1 MYNIVFYEDSNGNC
15 DLRDFLH
22 MMQQKKKRAFYKL
35 VAFLDYL
42 AEKGADDK
50 AVCRSPG
57 YTIYMHGIPGVCV
70 ILYAQCRKDS
80 DGEEIY
86 VLLHH
91 YFTDRTSGGVPLI
104 QLYNAIRKLR
114 RYRQMRYPVPRM
126 GSTGRCAKA
135 SPVPRRGQEGKESGK
150 GGSTGRCAK
159 LSICT

>member
-1 MYNIVFYEDSNGNC
+1 MYTIFFFEDRNGNC

-35 VAFLDYL
+35 VAFLDHL
-42 AEKGADDK
+42 AERGAAGDK
-50 AVCRSPG
+50 AVCRSPR

-114 RYRQMRYPVPRM
+114 RYRQM
-126 GSTGRCAKA
+126 C
-135 SPVPRRGQEGKESGK
+135 
-150 GGSTGRCAK
+150 
-159 LSICT
+159 

>member
-114 RYRQMRYPVPRM
+114 RYRQMA
-126 GSTGRCAKA
+126 GGRRGKRVAKA
-135 SPVPRRGQEGKESGK
+135 AVQADALNSRFVHKFQAFA
-150 GGSTGRCAK
+150 CC
-159 LSICT
+159 L

>member
-57 YTIYMHGIPGVCV
+57 
-70 ILYAQCRKDS
+70 
-80 DGEEIY
+80 
-86 VLLHH
+86 
-91 YFTDRTSGGVPLI
+91 
-104 QLYNAIRKLR
+104 
-114 RYRQMRYPVPRM
+114 
-126 GSTGRCAKA
+126 
-135 SPVPRRGQEGKESGK
+135 
-150 GGSTGRCAK
+150 
-159 LSICT
+159 

>member
-1 MYNIVFYEDSNGNC
+1 MCTNPKQPQKCRKEARMYNIVFYEDSNGNC

-114 RYRQMRYPVPRM
+114 RYRQM
-126 GSTGRCAKA
+126 C
-135 SPVPRRGQEGKESGK
+135 
-150 GGSTGRCAK
+150 
-159 LSICT
+159 